1 MKNVERTWSPV
12 SKRPHTRAGMTT
24 KPRQIR
30 TIPKLPR
37 RARDAHKGAFGRA
50 LVVGGSRGM
59 VGAPSLVA
67 NSALRSGAGLVTVA
81 VPACIQQTAAALVP
95 CATSIALPYTGAG
108 LIHDDGE
115 ALAEAI
121 SQADVI
127 AFGPGLGAGDAALD
141 QRWHRLLTA
150 CSAKPVV
157 IDADGLNLLSRL
169 DAAARGAAGA
179 RWVLTP
185 HPGEM
190 GRLIGRTTAGVQQDR
205 LGSALRC
212 REQLN
217 TGGEYVVVL
226 KGAGTIV
233 TDGQRVFVNGTG
245 NPGMATGGAG
255 DVLTGVI
262 AALIGQ
268 GLSLFDAAV
277 LGVHV
282 HGLAGDLAAK
292 DLGEVSLIASDL
304 IDYLPAAFR
313 KAHRR

>member
-1 MKNVERTWSPV
+1 
-12 SKRPHTRAGMTT
+12 MTT

-30 TIPKLPR
+30 SVPKLPR
-37 RARDAHKGAFGRA
+37 RARDAHKGNFGRV

-59 VGAPSLVA
+59 IGAPALAA
-67 NSALRSGAGLVTVA
+67 NSALRGGAGLVTMA
-81 VPACIQQTAAALVP
+81 VPACIQQTVAALAP
-95 CATSIALPYTGAG
+95 CATSIALPHTGAG
-108 LIHDDGE
+108 LINDDGE
-115 ALAEAI
+115 ALARAI

-127 AFGPGLGAGDAALD
+127 AFGPGIGAGGAALD
-141 QRWHRLLTA
+141 RRWHQLLAT

-157 IDADGLNLLSRL
+157 IDADGLNLLARL
-169 DAAARGAAGA
+169 EPAARCVPGS

-190 GRLIGRTTAGVQQDR
+190 GRLIGRTTAGVQEDR

-212 REQLN
+212 VERLN
-217 TGGEYVVVL
+217 AAGEHVVVL

-233 TDGQRVFVNGTG
+233 TDGRRVYVNNTG

-277 LGVHV
+277 LGVYV
-282 HGLAGDLAAK
+282 HGRAGDLAAK
-292 DLGEVSLIASDL
+292 RLGEVSLIASDL
-304 IDYLPAAFR
+304 IDTLPAAFQTMHR
-313 KAHRR
+313 KG

>member
-1 MKNVERTWSPV
+1 M
-12 SKRPHTRAGMTT
+12 
-24 KPRQIR
+24 
-30 TIPKLPR
+30 
-37 RARDAHKGAFGRA
+37 

-67 NSALRSGAGLVTVA
+67 RAALRSGAGLVTLA

-95 CATSIALPYTGAG
+95 CATSIVLPHTGGG
-108 LIHDDGE
+108 LINDDGE
-115 ALAEAI
+115 ALAHAI

-127 AFGPGLGAGDAALD
+127 AFGPGIGAGDAALD
-141 QRWHRLLTA
+141 QRWRQLLTA
-150 CSAKPVV
+150 CSAKPMV

-169 DAAARGAAGA
+169 DPAARGVAGA

-190 GRLIGRTTAGVQQDR
+190 GRLIGRTTAGVQEDR

-212 REQLN
+212 CEQMN
-217 TGGEYVVVL
+217 ATGEHVVVL

-233 TDGQRVFVNGTG
+233 TDGQRVYVNGTG

-255 DVLTGVI
+255 DVLTGII

-292 DLGEVSLIASDL
+292 GIGEVSLIASDL

-313 KAHRR
+313 KAHRK